1 MEETKKFHERIT
13 TDGYTLVLPQ
23 GLREKSFEILNE
35 TAFPTTKTEA
45 WKYTRT
51 TRISN
56 GTFQLVKPEINSVSD
71 YLIEGLHGNV
81 LVFVNGFYQAELSI
95 IKDTKGL
102 LVSPLTKTSQEW
114 INVHSNQQVQ
124 LEGEVFNAL
133 NTAFT
138 TDGVSIEIA
147 KNAIIE
153 EPIQLIYVTTGT
165 TVLSSVRNILVANE
179 NSDATVVMGYYGEQ
193 ADSNFTN
200 VVTEIKVKQNASL
213 SIHKIQHE
221 NNTNFHINTET
232 VSQDRDSRFSLS
244 TSTFSG
250 AIVRNNVYVHVDGEN
265 AETNLY
271 GLYLTDEKQLVDN
284 HTVIDHKVP
293 NCNSNELYKGVL
305 DGQSTGVFNGKV
317 FVREQAQKINAFQS
331 NGNVLLSDNASMNSK
346 PELEIY
352 ADDVKCSHG
361 STTGQIDEEAIF
373 YLRARGISEKSAKS
387 LMINGFVGEV
397 VEQISNEI
405 IREHITKLMAKK
417 LGYSFE

>member
-1 MEETKKFHERIT
+1 MEETKKFHERIST
-13 TDGYTLVLPQ
+13 EGYTLVLPKE
-23 GLREKSFEILNE
+23 LREKSFEILNE

-56 GTFQLVKPEINSVSD
+56 GTFQLVKPEINSISE
-71 YLIEGLHGNV
+71 YLIEGLNGNV
-81 LVFVNGFYQAELSI
+81 LVFVNGFYQAGLSI

-102 LVSPLTKTSQEW
+102 NISPLTETNQEW
-114 INVHSNQQVQ
+114 IGANTNQQVQ

-153 EPIQLIYVTTGT
+153 DPIQLIYITTGS

-200 VVTEIKVKQNASL
+200 VITEVKVKQNASL

-232 VSQDRDSRFSLS
+232 VSQDRDSRFTLS

-271 GLYLTDEKQLVDN
+271 GLYLTDEKQVVDN

-361 STTGQIDEEAIF
+361 STTGQIDEEAIY
-373 YLRARGISEKSAKS
+373 YLRARGISERSAKS

>member
-1 MEETKKFHERIT
+1 MEETKKFHERIST
-13 TDGYTLVLPQ
+13 EGYTLVLPQ
-23 GLREKSFEILNE
+23 ELREKSFEILNE

-56 GTFQLVKPEINSVSD
+56 GTFQLANPTVQSVSR
-71 YLIEGLHGNV
+71 YLIEGLNGNV
-81 LVFVNGFYQAELSI
+81 LVFVNGFYQAGLSTL
-95 IKDTKGL
+95 KDTKGL
-102 LVSPLTKTSQEW
+102 QLTSLAETPQEW
-114 INVHSNQQVQ
+114 VKANTKVT

-138 TDGVSIEIA
+138 TDGVCIEIA

-153 EPIQLIYVTTGT
+153 EPIQLIYITTGS
-165 TVLSSVRNILVANE
+165 TVLSSVRNIIVAND
-179 NSDATVVMGYYGEQ
+179 NSEATVTMNYVGEN
-193 ADSNFTN
+193 ADANFTN
-200 VVTEIKVKQNASL
+200 VITEVNVKTNASL
-213 SIHKIQHE
+213 SIHKVQQE

-232 VSQDRDSRFSLS
+232 ISQGRDSRFTLS

-271 GLYLTDEKQLVDN
+271 GLYLTDDKQLVDN

-317 FVREQAQKINAFQS
+317 YVREQAQKINAFQS

-361 STTGQIDEEAIF
+361 STTGQIDEEAIY
-373 YLRARGISEKSAKS
+373 YLRARGISERSAKS
-387 LMINGFVGEV
+387 LLINGFVGEV
-397 VEQISNEI
+397 VDQISNEI
-405 IREHITKLMAKK
+405 VREHITKLMAQK

>member
-13 TDGYTLVLPQ
+13 TEGYTLVLPKE
-23 GLREKSFEILNE
+23 LREKSFEILNE

-56 GTFQLVKPEINSVSD
+56 GTFQLANPTVQSVTP
-71 YLIEGLHGNV
+71 YLIEGLNGNV
-81 LVFVNGFYQAELSI
+81 LVFVNGFYQAGLST

-102 LVSPLTKTSQEW
+102 HIASLASTPNDWVKANTKVT
-114 INVHSNQQVQ
+114 

-138 TDGVSIEIA
+138 TDGVCIEIA

-153 EPIQLIYVTTGT
+153 EPVQLIYITTGSS
-165 TVLSSVRNILVANE
+165 VLSTVRNILIANDNSEATITMNYVGE
-179 NSDATVVMGYYGEQ
+179 NAE
-193 ADSNFTN
+193 ANFTN
-200 VVTEIKVKQNASL
+200 VITEVTVKTNASL
-213 SIHKIQHE
+213 SIHKVQQE

-232 VSQDRDSRFSLS
+232 ISQGRDSRFTLS

-271 GLYLTDEKQLVDN
+271 GLYLTDDKQLVDN

-317 FVREQAQKINAFQS
+317 YVREQAQKINAFQS

-361 STTGQIDEEAIF
+361 STTGQIDEEAVF

-387 LMINGFVGEV
+387 LLINGFVGEV
-397 VEQISNEI
+397 VDQISNEI
-405 IREHITKLMAKK
+405 VREHITKLMAQK

>member
-13 TDGYTLVLPQ
+13 TEGYTLVLPQ
-23 GLREKSFEILNE
+23 ELREKSFEILNE
-35 TAFPTTKTEA
+35 TAFPTTKTEE

-56 GTFQLVKPEINSVSD
+56 GTFQLANPTVQSVSP
-71 YLIEGLHGNV
+71 YLIEGLNGNV
-81 LVFVNGFYQAELSI
+81 LVFVNGFYQAGLST

-102 LVSPLTKTSQEW
+102 HIASLASTPQDWVKANTK
-114 INVHSNQQVQ
+114 VK

-138 TDGVSIEIA
+138 TDGVCIEIA

-153 EPIQLIYVTTGT
+153 EPIQIIYITTGS
-165 TVLSSVRNILVANE
+165 TVLSSVRNILIAND
-179 NSDATVVMGYYGEQ
+179 NSEATVTMNYVGEN
-193 ADSNFTN
+193 AEANFTN
-200 VVTEIKVKQNASL
+200 VITEVTVKTNASL
-213 SIHKIQHE
+213 SIHKVQHE

-232 VSQDRDSRFSLS
+232 VSQGRDSRFTLS

-271 GLYLTDEKQLVDN
+271 GLYLTDDKQLVDN

-317 FVREQAQKINAFQS
+317 YVREQAQKINAFQS

-387 LMINGFVGEV
+387 LLINGFVGEV
-397 VEQISNEI
+397 VDQISNEI
-405 IREHITKLMAKK
+405 VREHITKLMAQK

>member
-13 TDGYTLVLPQ
+13 TKGYTLVLPQ

-56 GTFQLVKPEINSVSD
+56 GTFQIVKPEINSVSD
-71 YLIEGLHGNV
+71 YLIEGLQGNV

-114 INVHSNQQVQ
+114 INAHSNQQVQ

-153 EPIQLIYVTTGT
+153 DPIQLIYVTTGT
-165 TVLSSVRNILVANE
+165 AVLSSVRNILVANE
-179 NSDATVVMGYYGEQ
+179 NSDATVVMGYYGEH
-193 ADSNFTN
+193 AYSNFTN

-221 NNTNFHINTET
+221 NNTNFQINTET

>member
-13 TDGYTLVLPQ
+13 TEGYTLVLPKE
-23 GLREKSFEILNE
+23 LREKSFEILNE

-56 GTFQLVKPEINSVSD
+56 GTFQLANPTVQSVTP
-71 YLIEGLHGNV
+71 YLIEGLNGNV
-81 LVFVNGFYQAELSI
+81 LVFVNGFYQAGLST

-102 LVSPLTKTSQEW
+102 HIASLASTPNDWVKANTKVT
-114 INVHSNQQVQ
+114 

-138 TDGVSIEIA
+138 TDGVCIEIA

-153 EPIQLIYVTTGT
+153 EPIQLIYITTGSS
-165 TVLSSVRNILVANE
+165 VLSTVRNILIANDNSEATITMNYVGE
-179 NSDATVVMGYYGEQ
+179 NAE
-193 ADSNFTN
+193 ANFTN
-200 VVTEIKVKQNASL
+200 VITEVTVKTNASL
-213 SIHKIQHE
+213 SIHKVQQE

-232 VSQDRDSRFSLS
+232 ISQGRDSRFTLS

-271 GLYLTDEKQLVDN
+271 GLYLTDDKQLVDN

-317 FVREQAQKINAFQS
+317 YVREQAQKINAFQS

-387 LMINGFVGEV
+387 LLINGFVGEV
-397 VEQISNEI
+397 VDQISNEI
-405 IREHITKLMAKK
+405 IREHITKLMAQK

>member
-1 MEETKKFHERIT
+1 MEETKKFHERIAT
-13 TDGYTLVLPQ
+13 EGYTLVLPQ
-23 GLREKSFEILNE
+23 ELREKSFEILNE

-56 GTFQLVKPEINSVSD
+56 GTFQLANPTVQTVTP
-71 YLIEGLHGNV
+71 YLIEGLNGNV
-81 LVFVNGFYQAELSI
+81 LVFVNGFYQANLSTI
-95 IKDTKGL
+95 IDTKGL
-102 LVSPLTKTSQEW
+102 TVSSLASTPNDWVKANTKVT
-114 INVHSNQQVQ
+114 

-138 TDGVSIEIA
+138 TDGVCIEIA

-153 EPIQLIYVTTGT
+153 EPIQLIYITTGSS
-165 TVLSSVRNILVANE
+165 VLSTVRNILIANDNSEATITMNYVGE
-179 NSDATVVMGYYGEQ
+179 NAE
-193 ADSNFTN
+193 ANFTN
-200 VVTEIKVKQNASL
+200 VITEITVKTNASL
-213 SIHKIQHE
+213 SIHKVQQE

-232 VSQDRDSRFSLS
+232 VSQGRDSRFTLS

-271 GLYLTDEKQLVDN
+271 GLYLTDDKQLVDN

-317 FVREQAQKINAFQS
+317 YVREQAQKINAFQS

-387 LMINGFVGEV
+387 LLINGFVGEV
-397 VEQISNEI
+397 VDQISNEI
-405 IREHITKLMAKK
+405 VREHITKLMAQK

>member
-71 YLIEGLHGNV
+71 YLIEGLQGNV
-81 LVFVNGFYQAELSI
+81 LVFVNGFYQAELSK

-114 INVHSNQQVQ
+114 INAHSNQQVQ

-165 TVLSSVRNILVANE
+165 SVLSSVRNILVANE

-317 FVREQAQKINAFQS
+317 FVRPNAQKINAFQS
-331 NGNVLLSDNASMNSK
+331 NANVLISDEASMNSK

-361 STTGQIDEEAIF
+361 STTGQMDEDAIF
-373 YLRARGISEKSAKS
+373 YLRARGISEKSAKA
-387 LMINGFVGEV
+387 LMTQAFIGDVLNKIDNEEILDYVQSKL
-397 VEQISNEI
+397 VELHDWVI
-405 IREHITKLMAKK
+405 
-417 LGYSFE
+417 

>member
-56 GTFQLVKPEINSVSD
+56 GTFKLVKPEINSVSD

-114 INVHSNQQVQ
+114 INAHSNQQVQ

>member
-1 MEETKKFHERIT
+1 MEETKKFHERIAT
-13 TDGYTLVLPQ
+13 KGYTLVLPQ
-23 GLREKSFEILNE
+23 ELREKSLEILNE

-56 GTFQLVKPEINSVSD
+56 GTFQLANPTIQSVTP
-71 YLIEGLHGNV
+71 YLIEGLNGNI
-81 LVFVNGFYQAELSI
+81 LVFVNGFYQANLSTI
-95 IKDTKGL
+95 IDTKGL
-102 LVSPLTKTSQEW
+102 HVSSLACTPHDWVKANTKVS
-114 INVHSNQQVQ
+114 

-138 TDGVSIEIA
+138 TDGVCIEIA

-153 EPIQLIYVTTGT
+153 EPIQLIYITTGSA
-165 TVLSSVRNILVANE
+165 VLSSVRNILIAND
-179 NSDATVVMGYYGEQ
+179 NSEATVTMNYVGEN
-193 ADSNFTN
+193 AEANFTN
-200 VVTEIKVKQNASL
+200 VITEVTVKTNASL
-213 SIHKIQHE
+213 SIHKVQHE

-232 VSQDRDSRFSLS
+232 VSQGRDSRFTLS

-271 GLYLTDEKQLVDN
+271 GLYLTDDKQLVDN

-317 FVREQAQKINAFQS
+317 YVREQAQKINAFQS

-397 VEQISNEI
+397 VDQISNEI
-405 IREHITKLMAKK
+405 VREQITKLMAQK

>member
-13 TDGYTLVLPQ
+13 TEGYTLVLPQ
-23 GLREKSFEILNE
+23 ELREKSFEILNE

-56 GTFQLVKPEINSVSD
+56 GTFQLANPTVQSVTP
-71 YLIEGLHGNV
+71 YLIEGLKGNI
-81 LVFVNGFYQAELSI
+81 LVFVNGFYQADLSTI
-95 IKDTKGL
+95 IDTKGL
-102 LVSPLTKTSQEW
+102 TVSSLASTPNDWVKANTKVT
-114 INVHSNQQVQ
+114 

-138 TDGVSIEIA
+138 TDGVCIEIA

-153 EPIQLIYVTTGT
+153 EPIQLIYITTGSS
-165 TVLSSVRNILVANE
+165 VLSTVRNILISNDNSEATITMNYVGE
-179 NSDATVVMGYYGEQ
+179 NAE
-193 ADSNFTN
+193 ANFTN
-200 VVTEIKVKQNASL
+200 VITEVTVKTNASL
-213 SIHKIQHE
+213 SIHKVQQE

-232 VSQDRDSRFSLS
+232 ISQGRDSRFTLS

-271 GLYLTDEKQLVDN
+271 GLYLTDDKQLVDN

-305 DGQSTGVFNGKV
+305 DGQSIGVFNGKV
-317 FVREQAQKINAFQS
+317 YVREQAQKINAFQS

-361 STTGQIDEEAIF
+361 STTGQIDEEAVF

-387 LMINGFVGEV
+387 LLINGFVGEV
-397 VEQISNEI
+397 VDQISNEI
-405 IREHITKLMAKK
+405 VREHITKLMAQK

>member
-13 TDGYTLVLPQ
+13 TKGYTLVLPQ

-114 INVHSNQQVQ
+114 INAYSNQQVQ

-165 TVLSSVRNILVANE
+165 AVLSSVRNIIVANE
-179 NSDATVVMGYYGEQ
+179 NSDATIVMGYYGEQ

>member
-1 MEETKKFHERIT
+1 MEETKKFHERIAT
-13 TDGYTLVLPQ
+13 EGYTLVLPKE
-23 GLREKSFEILNE
+23 LREKSFEILNE

-56 GTFQLVKPEINSVSD
+56 GTFQLANPTVQTVSP
-71 YLIEGLHGNV
+71 YLIEGLNGNV
-81 LVFVNGFYQAELSI
+81 LVFVNGFYQAGLST

-102 LVSPLTKTSQEW
+102 HIASLASTPQDWVKANTKVT
-114 INVHSNQQVQ
+114 

-138 TDGVSIEIA
+138 TDGVCIEIA
-147 KNAIIE
+147 RNAIIE
-153 EPIQLIYVTTGT
+153 EPIQLIYITTGS
-165 TVLSSVRNILVANE
+165 TVLSSVRNILIAND
-179 NSDATVVMGYYGEQ
+179 NSEATVTMNYVGEN
-193 ADSNFTN
+193 AEANFTN
-200 VVTEIKVKQNASL
+200 VITEVTVKTNASL
-213 SIHKIQHE
+213 SIHKVQHE

-232 VSQDRDSRFSLS
+232 VSQGRDSRFTLS

-271 GLYLTDEKQLVDN
+271 GLYLTDDKQLVDN

-317 FVREQAQKINAFQS
+317 YVREQAQKINAFQS

-361 STTGQIDEEAIF
+361 STTGQIDEEAIY

-387 LMINGFVGEV
+387 LLINGFVGEV
-397 VEQISNEI
+397 VDQISNEI
-405 IREHITKLMAKK
+405 VREHITKLMAQK

>member
-13 TDGYTLVLPQ
+13 TEGYTLVLPQ
-23 GLREKSFEILNE
+23 ELREKSFEILNE

-56 GTFQLVKPEINSVSD
+56 GTFQLANPTVQTVSP
-71 YLIEGLHGNV
+71 YLIEGLNGNV
-81 LVFVNGFYQAELSI
+81 LVFVNGFYQAGLST

-102 LVSPLTKTSQEW
+102 HIASLASTPQDWVKANTKVT
-114 INVHSNQQVQ
+114 

-138 TDGVSIEIA
+138 TDGVCIEIA

-153 EPIQLIYVTTGT
+153 EPIQIIYITTGS
-165 TVLSSVRNILVANE
+165 TVLSSVRNILIAND
-179 NSDATVVMGYYGEQ
+179 NSEATVTMNYVGEN
-193 ADSNFTN
+193 AEANFTN
-200 VVTEIKVKQNASL
+200 VITEVTVKTNASL
-213 SIHKIQHE
+213 SIHKVQHE

-232 VSQDRDSRFSLS
+232 VSQGRDSRFTLS

-271 GLYLTDEKQLVDN
+271 GLYLTDDKQLVDN

-317 FVREQAQKINAFQS
+317 YVREQAQKINAFQS

-361 STTGQIDEEAIF
+361 STTGQIDEEAIY

-387 LMINGFVGEV
+387 LLINGFVGEV
-397 VEQISNEI
+397 VDQISNEI
-405 IREHITKLMAKK
+405 VREHITKLMAQK

>member
-71 YLIEGLHGNV
+71 YLIEGLHGNI

-114 INVHSNQQVQ
+114 INAHSNQQVQ

-165 TVLSSVRNILVANE
+165 AVLSSVRNILVANE